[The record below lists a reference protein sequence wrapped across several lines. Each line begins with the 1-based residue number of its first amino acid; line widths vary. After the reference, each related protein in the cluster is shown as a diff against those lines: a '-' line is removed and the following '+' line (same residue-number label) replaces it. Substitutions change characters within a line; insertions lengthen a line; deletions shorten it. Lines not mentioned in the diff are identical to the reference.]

1 MGLVIKLYVKISN
14 KIKSIN
20 QILRQKEL
28 RRLYICSGEYT
39 VSIRETG
46 NIINSPEHRD
56 NIVLGK
62 NVVVDGILQSAW
74 GKGKLSI
81 GDMSYIGTNTRIWA
95 FDNIKI
101 GKNVLIS
108 HNCSIVDSDCHPID
122 PIERKLDYERILFN
136 KEGIGRNVINK
147 PIVIE
152 DNVWIG
158 ANAIIL
164 KGITIGERAVV
175 SAGAVVTKSVPANVI
190 VAGNPAKV
198 IREIGKK

>member
-95 FDNIKI
+95 FDNIRI

-108 HNCSIVDSDCHPID
+108 HNCNIIDSDCHPID

-164 KGITIGERAVV
+164 KGITIGERAIV